1 MPFVKVEQ
9 ENQRLCLLRSINDY
23 GGAAN
28 ESIIQDCLDLYAHH
42 LSRDSIRTHLTW
54 LKEQGLVELD
64 DISGC
69 YIARLTD
76 RGFDVVE
83 GRSAVPGVK
92 RVRRG
97 A

>member
-1 MPFVKVEQ
+1 MPFAKLEQ

-23 GGAAN
+23 GGSAN
-28 ESIIQDCLDLYAHH
+28 ESVIQDCMDLYAHH
-42 LSRDSIRTHLTW
+42 LSRDAIRTHLSW
-54 LKEQGLVELD
+54 LDEQSLIALE

-69 YIARLTD
+69 YVAKLTS

-83 GRSAVPGVK
+83 GRSHVPGVK
-92 RVRRG
+92 RARRG